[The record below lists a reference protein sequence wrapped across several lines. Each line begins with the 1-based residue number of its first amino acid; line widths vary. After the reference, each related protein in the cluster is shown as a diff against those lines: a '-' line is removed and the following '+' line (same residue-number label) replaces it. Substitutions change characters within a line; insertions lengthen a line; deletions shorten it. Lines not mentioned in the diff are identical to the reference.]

1 MSVGEDRGRLLIT
14 GGAGYFGSVLADRAR
29 AEGHE
34 VRIFDLNPPD
44 DRSTDHVIGDI
55 RDLDALRAA
64 CDGVHAILH
73 NVAQVPLAK
82 DRDLFWSV
90 NAVGTANVLLAARDA
105 KVAKVVH
112 TSSSAIFGIPDHN
125 PVVEDTPPRPLEAYG
140 KAKLEGELLCHDA
153 VASGLDV
160 SIVRPRTVLGHGRL
174 GIMAILF
181 EFVADGAPVFVLG
194 SGDNKYQ
201 FVHADDLADACLRA
215 ARRPGAETY
224 NIGCRDFGTMR
235 ETLQALVDHA
245 NTGSHVVSLPAKP
258 AQVAMQALGQSSLV
272 PFAPYHWL
280 LFGESLWFDVS
291 KAERELDWHP
301 THSNASA
308 VIESYEWFRAHR
320 ESLGGDGKSHH
331 QSPAKLGLLKLV
343 KRLPL

>member
-1 MSVGEDRGRLLIT
+1 
-14 GGAGYFGSVLADRAR
+14 
-29 AEGHE
+29 
-34 VRIFDLNPPD
+34 
-44 DRSTDHVIGDI
+44 
-55 RDLDALRAA
+55 
-64 CDGVHAILH
+64 
-73 NVAQVPLAK
+73 
-82 DRDLFWSV
+82 
-90 NAVGTANVLLAARDA
+90 
-105 KVAKVVH
+105 
-112 TSSSAIFGIPDHN
+112 
-125 PVVEDTPPRPLEAYG
+125 
-140 KAKLEGELLCHDA
+140 LCHDA

-235 ETLQALVDHA
+235 ETLQSLVDHA